1 MSSVTVDGKVR
12 LLMNVS
18 FVFRAREL
26 ALENREAELKKAEAM
41 AARTDAVE
49 SRALA
54 RVRSILTK

>member
-1 MSSVTVDGKVR
+1 MKGSQGSAADESLFG
-12 LLMNVS
+12 
-18 FVFRAREL
+18 FRAREL
-26 ALENREAELKKAEAM
+26 ALEHREAELKKAEAM

>member
-1 MSSVTVDGKVR
+1 
-12 LLMNVS
+12 MNVS